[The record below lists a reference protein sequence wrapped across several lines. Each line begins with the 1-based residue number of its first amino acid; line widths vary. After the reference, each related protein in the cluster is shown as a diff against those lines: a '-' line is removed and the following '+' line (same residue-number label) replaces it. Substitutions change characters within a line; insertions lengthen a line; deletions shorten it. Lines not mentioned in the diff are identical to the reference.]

1 MHNIERFYLRRHK
14 SIAYLSKH
22 CLPTQS
28 SEVEDLYHEAL
39 IIADRR
45 KNTDPTRDDGL
56 CLFSGYTTSLRS
68 GHYSDWHYKKEF
80 LSIDDD
86 NFLQFDKDDS
96 KYEPQKI
103 FDFNSNLEGIA
114 TSFALLMIFC
124 PHIRIPAYIALVF
137 FFGDYKNMSHIGE
150 SCELSRERIRQLRN
164 SGLSSVKY
172 LVQNLYGKSTDFD
185 FLGMP
190 IDRYEYFESLKDM
203 PEHLSFFS
211 FYGDRQEDFSTAF
224 YKHLK
229 VLSVLFRNFNHD
241 FCFEEH
247 TVYKGVIMEEAAA
260 VSKDIFICLDPS
272 PLNIYYHDKVEVL
285 ELGWLRELFAKF
297 VKDDKGWYDELSDLD
312 DDEKTYYST
321 VPEIIDNVVMDYISE
336 NFEIEEFKLMEAT
349 LHEKFLRFF
358 KS

>member
-68 GHYSDWHYKKEF
+68 GYYSDWHYKKEF

-86 NFLQFDKDDS
+86 NFLRFDKDDS

-103 FDFNSNLEGIA
+103 FDFNSNLEGLA
-114 TSFALLMIFC
+114 TCFALLMIFC
-124 PHIRIPAYIALVF
+124 PHIRVSAHIALVF
-137 FFGDYKNMSHIGE
+137 FFGDYKNMSQMGE
-150 SCELSRERIRQLRN
+150 ACGLSRERIRQLRN
-164 SGLSSVKY
+164 GGLSSVKY
-172 LVQNLYGKSTDFD
+172 LFENVYGSSSDFD

-190 IDRYEYFESLKDM
+190 IDKYEYFECLKHIPD
-203 PEHLSFFS
+203 HLSFCS
-211 FYGDRQEDFSTAF
+211 FYSDRQEDFGISF
-224 YKHLK
+224 YKYLK
-229 VLSVLFRNFNHD
+229 VLSVLFRNFNDD

-247 TVYKGVIMEEAAA
+247 TVYKGVFMEEAAA

-272 PLNIYYHDKVEVL
+272 PINIYYHDKVEVL

-297 VKDDKGWYDELSDLD
+297 VKDEKGWYDELSDLD
-312 DDEKTYYST
+312 NDEKTYYST

-349 LHEKFLRFF
+349 LDEKFLRFF